1 MGHMPLVFLFAFLLV
16 VIVVGFAEEVHY
28 AVVF

>member
-1 MGHMPLVFLFAFLLV
+1 MGHMPLVFLLAFLLV
-16 VIVVGFAEEVHY
+16 VTVVGFAEEVHY